1 MSKYKF
7 PVILL
12 VTGAIAILMSVTIA
26 MAQDGGGSVSVRD
39 SNPGNLTEFLS
50 DQATVQF
57 TNIPALPANKA
68 YEGWFVSDNGPVSAG
83 ILVPDAKGNIN
94 QTASLM
100 SGDSPSGEN
109 IFSQYHTFVI
119 SIEPVPDDA
128 PGPSADKPYG
138 YTIPTGAFAHIGH
151 LIYSWAPNPAYTT
164 GFHNGTPKGIT
175 VGLREQIS
183 TALTHASLSAS
194 SSTLAVVKQ
203 HACHVVNI
211 IEGTG
216 DGKGANFD
224 ATCGNPG
231 DGFGVLSYAADT
243 IKHADFAS
251 NATPG
256 EASVVANRA
265 KVVATTASATDKASL
280 ARDLALRVKD
290 QDQFDAAVVTIRSA
304 QQILA
309 AALDDATS
317 AYTSAQDMGTYPLP
331 LVAVTPKTGDPI
343 IPNIA
348 MASLLAGAFLL
359 FSGVFVFWRTRPRRK
374 TA

>member
-26 MAQDGGGSVSVRD
+26 MAQDGVGSVSVRD
-39 SNPGNLTEFLS
+39 SNPGNLNEFLS

-68 YEGWFVSDNGPVSAG
+68 YEGWFVSDNGSVSAG

-100 SGDSPSGEN
+100 SGNAPSGEN
-109 IFSQYHTFVI
+109 IFAQYHTFVI
-119 SIEPVPDDA
+119 SIEPVPDDG
-128 PGPSADKPYG
+128 PGPAADKPYKH
-138 YTIPTGAFAHIGH
+138 TIPKGAFDHIGQ
-151 LIYSWAPNPAYTT
+151 LLYSGASNPAYTT
-164 GFHNGTPKGIT
+164 GFHAGKPKGIT

-183 TALTHASLSAS
+183 TALTDAGLSAN
-194 SSTLAVVKQ
+194 SSTLAVVKAN
-203 HACHVVNI
+203 ACHVVNI
-211 IEGTG
+211 IEGT
-216 DGKGANFD
+216 KGANFD

-265 KVVATTASATDKASL
+265 KVVAATTSATEKASL

-317 AYTSAQDMGTYPLP
+317 AYSSAQDMGTYPLP